1 MRKPGKI
8 IAGWLVSGSLLWS
21 VAAGA
26 ATICDDYQPPSGM
39 VITSSGT
46 APSCEGLCRARE
58 IEPVR
63 GAVMT
68 ICAGQ
73 RIPDGYDIVAT
84 ETVPACEC
92 LGHNDNAYVIRRQ
105 R

>member
-1 MRKPGKI
+1 MGKVGKT
-8 IAGWLVSGSLLWS
+8 IAVWLVSGSLLWS
-21 VAAGA
+21 VGAGA

-46 APSCEGLCRARE
+46 ASSCEGLCRARE

-73 RIPDGYDIVAT
+73 RIPEGYDIVAT
-84 ETVPACEC
+84 ETVAACDC
-92 LGHNDNAYVIRRQ
+92 LGRSDNAYVIRRQ